1 VTELPEQLAAFAR
14 AVTGGI
20 VRISDRSWPRAGSAI
35 WEVTDRAG
43 RAWFVKRHSSER
55 FHQREVSAYQRWTAA
70 LGPGRAPEL
79 AAADGR
85 ILAIVITGLPGLLAR
100 DLVVPAAEERELHRQ
115 AGELLRRLHDAAP
128 PAAAGPGPTVQRIE
142 EDLARAGMLL
152 TTPEAALVRRC
163 AADLRSL
170 LPGLPMVPTHG
181 DVQPRNLLWDG
192 ATRRLAMLD
201 FERAA
206 PGPAVADQVRLA
218 YGPWD
223 RRPAVMARTPS
234 ARSRPAPVA
243 QSRSRD
249 GESCAALVSTVTP
262 AALASCRAA
271 PSCAAVRGR
280 AVWMSQPAGMAR
292 HRSVVR
298 AWVVRSALGSEVS
311 VGRLTAWTGGWRAYW
326 TSEL

>member
-1 VTELPEQLAAFAR
+1 
-14 AVTGGI
+14 
-20 VRISDRSWPRAGSAI
+20 
-35 WEVTDRAG
+35 
-43 RAWFVKRHSSER
+43 
-55 FHQREVSAYQRWTAA
+55 
-70 LGPGRAPEL
+70 
-79 AAADGR
+79 
-85 ILAIVITGLPGLLAR
+85 VITGLPGLLAR

-223 RRPAVMARTPS
+223 RRPDLRTAFRRGYGRALTPVEERALPS
-234 ARSRPAPVA
+234 LAALDALSGLHWGTVNADDEVL
-243 QSRSRD
+243 SRSRR
-249 GESCAALVSTVTP
+249 TF
-262 AALASCRAA
+262 
-271 PSCAAVRGR
+271 
-280 AVWMSQPAGMAR
+280 AR
-292 HRSVVR
+292 
-298 AWVVRSALGSEVS
+298 LICG
-311 VGRLTAWTGGWRAYW
+311 TA
-326 TSEL
+326 